1 MKKKLPFYITRYQEN
16 WTTRTLKK
24 GEMLLEAGVIAKRI
38 YYIESGIVRLFIY
51 NKKTIKEETSSFIT
65 ENNVMIP
72 LVNFLIDDKNPT
84 IINVEVLE
92 DAIIHSTT
100 IEFWKEMEQ
109 KDSELLEFRNSLIMK
124 VFLLLL
130 EHNSDV
136 RSLDATTHY
145 KKLLAKFDFI
155 ERIKNEYVA
164 SYLGIDETTFSKI
177 KSKIKTKAS
186 KKPTK

>member
-1 MKKKLPFYITRYQEN
+1 MKKELPFYITRYQEN
-16 WTTRTLKK
+16 WGIRTLKK
-24 GEMLLEAGVIAKRI
+24 GKMLLIAGDIANQI
-38 YYIESGIVRLFIY
+38 FYIESGIVRVFIY
-51 NKKTIKEETSSFIT
+51 NERTKKEDTMSFLAT
-65 ENNVMIP
+65 NNTMIP

-164 SYLGIDETTFSKI
+164 SYLGIDEATFSRI
-177 KSKIKTKAS
+177 KSKIKAKAS
-186 KKPTK
+186 KKQTE